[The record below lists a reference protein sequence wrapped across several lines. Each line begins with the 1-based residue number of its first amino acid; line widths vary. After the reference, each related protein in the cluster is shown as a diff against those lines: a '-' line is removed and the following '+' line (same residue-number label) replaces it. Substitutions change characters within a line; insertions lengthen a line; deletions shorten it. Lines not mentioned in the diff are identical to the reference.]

1 MRWLIGILMLFG
13 SISLGLTE
21 EQTPPSRLDLMK
33 KGARDWLPDFS
44 LPGTS
49 SLPAI
54 TLPSLPN
61 ISMPDFAWASD
72 KLMEEFNSF
81 TRQIGETLPVLEE
94 MGFDVASFRVQWGLP
109 PKAKLRLR
117 SRDTIPADRLA
128 AILGAKPNSGLLAT
142 TLISSAAAAKRIQAN
157 MKLGTA
163 FLDVDF
169 DLPPKV
175 RMSFL
180 NRQIVGP
187 RTQGPGLRSIEDL
200 QLVCGD
206 LLAEN

>member
-1 MRWLIGILMLFG
+1 MQWLVAILMLFG
-13 SISLGLTE
+13 SIGLGLAE
-21 EQTPPSRLDLMK
+21 EQTPPSRLDSIK

-44 LPGTS
+44 LPAAP
-49 SLPAI
+49 SLPSL
-54 TLPSLPN
+54 TLPSLPD
-61 ISMPDFAWASD
+61 ISMPNFAWASD
-72 KLMEEFNSF
+72 RLMEEFNAF
-81 TRQIGETLPVLEE
+81 TRQIGDTLPVLEE

-109 PKAKLRLR
+109 PKARLRLR

-128 AILGAKPNSGLLAT
+128 AITARPTSGLLAN
-142 TLISSAAAAKRIQAN
+142 TLISSAAAAKRIQTN

-180 NRQIVGP
+180 NRQLAEP
-187 RTQGPGLRSIEDL
+187 RAQGSGLRTIEDL
-200 QLVCGD
+200 QVVCGD